1 MIKRVLISFLS
12 VLIVLILATG
22 VFSYFINI
30 CDTYLSP
37 ENSSED
43 VTVDYMFAIDTAA
56 SAASAASVASAA
68 SATSVASVASA
79 ASADSASS
87 ERYTASRYVAVV
99 GKNKKTDNY
108 YCNIYSNDGKLLANN
123 TFGADTENCVI
134 HDIRTTSNKIIFL
147 CLEGGMPVL
156 YCADIPSKANSE
168 TLKLEA
174 TLTLTPA
181 LGENAENTILK
192 LLLPDSNGEFI
203 AVSATEK
210 TFLYDINGQ
219 LVREYPY
226 STKNVITSGVY
237 DGETFILCG
246 AASASE
252 DGEGFSFGSVEAFDN
267 SGKSIWNKDVYRETN
282 CVSAVTE
289 CQFDNDGNLLLYGS
303 FYDYSKS
310 DLVMTTLDE
319 GTIDDFKIYGH
330 GNNYHIYT
338 PDDVIDEDG
347 FARTSV
353 FIAKLDMAGNE
364 KNVNVYSV
372 LNDYRVPSISQEK
385 SLNKLN
391 AAGEFVLTSAQ
402 AASLSADTY
411 FLTIDG
417 VKVEIPCN
425 IQVIYDVDNSGGIF
439 AYLAESSVKGYN
451 IKYFKS
457 AAEFSKGMEEL
468 GKALSI
474 SRILDYAPTVLPWG
488 LICVVAIILL
498 VAKHKWRNVDCE

>member
-1 MIKRVLISFLS
+1 MVKRVLISFLS
-12 VLIVLILATG
+12 VLMILILATG

-37 ENSSED
+37 ENSSAD
-43 VTVDYMFAIDTAA
+43 MTVDYMFAVDAD
-56 SAASAASVASAA
+56 V
-68 SATSVASVASA
+68 
-79 ASADSASS
+79 SADTEKVTSS
-87 ERYTASRYVAVV
+87 QCVAVV
-99 GKNKKTDNY
+99 GKNKKADKY
-108 YCNIYSNDGKLLANN
+108 YCTLYSSEGKLLAQNH
-123 TFGADTENCVI
+123 FGADPESCII
-134 HDIRTTSNKIIFL
+134 HDIRTTSKKISIL
-147 CLEGGMPVL
+147 CLKDGMPVL
-156 YCADIPSKANSE
+156 YCAEIPSKVNSE
-168 TLKLEA
+168 TLTLQE
-174 TLTLTPA
+174 TLTLTPE
-181 LGENAENTILK
+181 LGEDTILK
-192 LLLPDSNGEFI
+192 LLLPDSKAEFI
-203 AVSATEK
+203 AVAAAEK
-210 TFLYDINGQ
+210 TFLYDTNGQ
-219 LVREYPY
+219 IVREYSY
-226 STKNVITSGVY
+226 SPKNVITSGVY
-237 DGETFILCG
+237 NGETFVLCG
-246 AASASE
+246 ADSALE
-252 DGEGFSFGSVEAFDN
+252 DGEGFSYGSVEAFDN
-267 SGKSIWNKDVYRETN
+267 SGKSVWSREVYRETN

-330 GNNYHIYT
+330 GNDYHVYT
-338 PDDVIDEDG
+338 PNDVIDEDG
-347 FARTSV
+347 FARPSV

-391 AAGEFVLTSAQ
+391 SAGEFVLTSAQ

-417 VKVEIPCN
+417 VKIEIPCN

-468 GKALSI
+468 RKALSI

-498 VAKHKWRNVDCE
+498 VAKHKWRNIDCE